1 MISVGK
7 ALETEKVEKKLASE
21 RRVDSLTQF
30 CKLSTTFNVTV
41 CNLLAKLLVEGYL
54 LADVSSAK
62 VGHVI
67 VKMQ

>member
-21 RRVDSLTQF
+21 TRVDSLTQF

-54 LADVSSAK
+54 LADVSSAN
-62 VGHVI
+62 VI